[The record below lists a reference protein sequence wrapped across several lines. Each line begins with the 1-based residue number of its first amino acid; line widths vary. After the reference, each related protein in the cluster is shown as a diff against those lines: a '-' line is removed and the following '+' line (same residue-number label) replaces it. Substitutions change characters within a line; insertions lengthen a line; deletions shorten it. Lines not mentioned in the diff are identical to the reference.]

1 MKLKILFVL
10 IVLNLF
16 SDLYADSKEYS
27 SKGFKLIQLEN
38 PKGEINF
45 ISKNEPKIKINIE
58 KVQFDPKCNLKFIEE
73 GTTLRIV
80 IDQEN
85 MIFDKA
91 TCISKVNITAP
102 KEMELKISTGTAPIK
117 VDNFTSAINF
127 KSATGDF
134 TGLNMSSH
142 FSGTTAT
149 GAINLKYNKCPER
162 ADIDL
167 ISASSDAEIIFPSPC
182 KIKVSHKS
190 ATGELFN
197 EIGESSDYKVLI
209 KSKSASGNLK
219 ILKLIKK

>member
-1 MKLKILFVL
+1 MMKKIILAMTLFY
-10 IVLNLF
+10 LNVNAF
-16 SDLYADSKEYS
+16 AETKEYNA
-27 SKGFKLIQLEN
+27 KEFKLIQIEN
-38 PKGEINF
+38 PKGEINV
-45 ISKNEPKIKINIE
+45 ISKAEPKIKINIE
-58 KVQFDPKCNLKFIEE
+58 KIQFDPKCNLKFIDE
-73 GTTLRIV
+73 GTTLKII

-91 TCISKVNITAP
+91 TCISKMNITAP
-102 KEMELKISTGTAPIK
+102 KEMELKISTGTAPTK
-117 VDNFTSAINF
+117 VDNFTSSINF

-197 EIGESSDYKVLI
+197 EMGESSDYKVLI

-219 ILKLIKK
+219 ILKLKKK